1 MKTKLMPCDYGY
13 EGGASVP
20 VVLPDYCEPEPAVPR
35 TLTRLPLLARCQRPF
50 AKVWSGDLDALPMLH
65 KRLEV
70 LAYALREA
78 LDGGD
83 FPTVRRLAGK
93 AVATQRRLA
102 EEAVADAFPTRIE
115 RRGSIVIHDDAER
128 RKVLIQFPS
137 PLPPHLRRKLQ
148 TRGFCGSGDR
158 MTYWRKRT
166 IRHGENVGLNAAR
179 DLLESLGEP
188 LP

>member
-1 MKTKLMPCDYGY
+1 MKTEALPCDYGY

-20 VVLPDYCEPEPAVPR
+20 LVWPDYGEPEPATPR
-35 TLTRLPLLARCQRPF
+35 PLTRLPLLARCQRPF
-50 AKVWSGDLDALPMLH
+50 AKVWSGDLDVLPMLH

-83 FPTVRRLAGK
+83 FPTVKRLAVK

-102 EEAVADAFPTRIE
+102 EEAVAEALPTRIE
-115 RRGSIVIHDDAER
+115 RHGSIVICDDAER
-128 RKVLIQFPS
+128 RKVFIQFPS
-137 PLPPHLRRKLQ
+137 PLPPRLRRKLQ
-148 TRGFCGSGDR
+148 MRGFYGSGDR

-166 IRHGENVGLNAAR
+166 IRHGENVGLSAAR
-179 DLLESLGEP
+179 DLLESLGKP
-188 LP
+188 PP